1 MGDLNNLYEFRIK
14 NDEGEILK
22 MTFLTE
28 NIRQAIA
35 LFYICTNT
43 TSFTGI
49 RRTKKW
55 MNKGY
60 TTFLS
65 SQTTQ

>member
-1 MGDLNNLYEFRIK
+1 MGELNNLYEFRIK

-43 TSFTGI
+43 TPFTGI
-49 RRTKKW
+49 RRTK
-55 MNKGY
+55 NE
-60 TTFLS
+60 
-65 SQTTQ
+65 

>member
-1 MGDLNNLYEFRIK
+1 MGELNNLYEFRIK

-28 NIRQAIA
+28 NIRQAIV

-49 RRTKKW
+49 RRTK
-55 MNKGY
+55 NE
-60 TTFLS
+60 
-65 SQTTQ
+65 

>member
-1 MGDLNNLYEFRIK
+1 MGELNNLYEFRIK

-28 NIRQAIA
+28 NIRQAIV

-49 RRTKKW
+49 RRTKK
-55 MNKGY
+55 
-60 TTFLS
+60 
-65 SQTTQ
+65 